1 MTPQVHHSKLS
12 DIKLSQSA
20 QNALA
25 AKDLIVNERVMNA
38 VYKTSKQ
45 LSKGILQLLALKMDE
60 GKIAIDL
67 DYLALRIN
75 DLNNENRLG
84 LERMRALQDA
94 GILTSNIANQI
105 DDQFQR
111 NQTEL
116 HDLFVDQDNK
126 TEDRNALLKK
136 LHLASIKELCEL
148 TIVSATSV
156 IEIRRDLEIKTD
168 SDAILNQY
176 KESIAYLNDELP
188 GFIEE
193 TWAKM
198 KMD

>member
-1 MTPQVHHSKLS
+1 
-12 DIKLSQSA
+12 
-20 QNALA
+20 
-25 AKDLIVNERVMNA
+25 MNA